1 MTDVI
6 VLGAGI
12 IGAAV
17 AYRLSRA
24 GQRVTVLEAERPA
37 AMASRRS
44 FAWINAGNKPPRPY
58 HDLNAAGVA
67 EYGPLAAEVGGD
79 WLHRCGR
86 LEWATD
92 PAERLA
98 LRERIARLRT
108 WDYPAAPIARDEA
121 QALVPDLVLPPAG
134 AADFVFYEQDGWV
147 ETAGLIGQL
156 LAAAAAAGASLHY
169 PAPAER
175 LLVERG
181 RAAGVVAAG
190 ATYAADLVIDCT
202 GVAAGALLRP
212 HGLTIAQRSSAG
224 ILVVTEAAPLR
235 LERVVHAPGVYLR
248 PDGNGRVLIGSEAI
262 DAGLAGLPAD
272 APAPGPVA
280 APCRDLLHRAR
291 AIAPALAGVALES
304 TRLCWRPMP
313 ADGLSA
319 VGPLAGLPGY
329 YLALTH
335 SGVTLAPVLSRLI
348 AEEVTTGAAPAAL
361 LPFRPDR
368 LARRAD

>member
-1 MTDVI
+1 MAEI
-6 VLGAGI
+6 LVLGAGI

-24 GQRVTVLEAERPA
+24 GRRVTVLEAERPA
-37 AMASRRS
+37 ALASRRS
-44 FAWINAGNKPPRPY
+44 FAWINASNKPPRPY

-67 EYGPLAAEVGGD
+67 EYGPLAAEVSGD
-79 WLHRCGR
+79 WLHRTGR
-86 LEWATD
+86 LEWATS
-92 PAERLA
+92 PAERAA
-98 LRERIARLRT
+98 LRQRVERLRA
-108 WDYPAAPIARDEA
+108 WDYPAALIERDEA
-121 QALVPDLVLPPAG
+121 QALAPGLRLPPAG
-134 AADFVFYEQDGWV
+134 VADFVFYAEDGWV
-147 ETAGLIGQL
+147 ETAGLIGRL
-156 LAAAAAAGASLHY
+156 LAAAAAAGATIRY

-175 LLVERG
+175 LLIEGG
-181 RAAGVVAAG
+181 RVTGVAAAG
-190 ATYAADLVIDCT
+190 TSYAADLVIDCT
-202 GVAAGALLRP
+202 GIAAGALLPP
-212 HGLTIAQRSSAG
+212 HGLTVAQRPSAG
-224 ILVVTEAAPLR
+224 LLVVTEAAPLR

-272 APAPGPVA
+272 APAPGAVA

-291 AIAPALAGVALES
+291 AIAPDLAGVELES

-319 VGPLAGLPGY
+319 VGPLVALPGY
-329 YLALTH
+329 YLAVTH

-348 AEEVTTGAAPAAL
+348 AEEITTGRPPAAL

-368 LARRAD
+368 LVTPR